1 MTGNTTTVGIEVR
14 ADGTQE
20 AARDLA
26 AVDAS
31 LQKIR
36 TGLGGTV
43 QPAGAAAQG
52 LADVGDAGKKAGTGL
67 DVAAQAAGDAGQKFT
82 GVNTSVKKASESL
95 GSVAKLAASAKFDKM
110 ATDLGAMGVKL
121 NTSSLHAQKLAKAM
135 QQVERERAFQQLAAD
150 ANLSTLQLAKF
161 RAELGDT
168 RGALATLSNGLGL
181 SKAAMLAFT
190 AAVAFGGQACLE
202 AALQADR
209 ISKAYT
215 TITGSSSAAQAQLS
229 YLYDVSNRLGLQFQ
243 STAESAKT
251 FFAAGKGTSLEKDLN
266 SIFEAVASAGAA
278 LALSQ
283 DDMQGAFLALGQMI
297 SKGKVQAEELRGQLG
312 ERLPG
317 AFQLAAKAMGM
328 TTAELDKFMADGKLT
343 AEDLLPKLAK
353 VMREDFGAAA
363 EAAASGLQGQLNRLS
378 TEWTRLKAGMLDA
391 DSAADAVGTLAQ
403 VMKSFADNSATVGA
417 IVSKALQFAVWSAGA
432 YAFIKALGGLVS
444 VFTTLKTLSSAV
456 SFAGIVSGAG
466 AIAVA
471 VAAAA
476 VAVTS
481 LCTSTAS
488 ADDVFRKHQSTIDA
502 YKKKMGEAADEVR
515 NLSAEQDEAYKKS
528 LERQR
533 DVLKTDIAAATQSIN
548 SALSGLTFL
557 SFDQIFSTDGTRF
570 VEARSELESLGRE
583 LAKLGQNITQEDL
596 DAYAAK
602 VRAIDERMRAAG
614 LATKAW
620 NDAIDKL
627 LYSNDSFVKN
637 LSALIAKGLSV
648 EDALRQLAAEAEHTK
663 VAVGTGWNIDVDNVT
678 KGIDAMEKSIRSMQS
693 EMLGGKVFEKIVSSL
708 PKDFPLE
715 KAKELFDIYQK
726 TPNLEPWQ
734 RAGQVAAALGGQYAA
749 MGDNAVKGINKLF
762 SAGAELGKTQ
772 AKYAA
777 YQKNLRDTAK
787 DHTSAYN
794 QMENNA
800 ASYKSELEQ
809 TEASIRSLQAQL
821 ATAPGDVFSRE
832 QAKILADYEKTLE
845 KINEEATKY
854 ANKKG
859 VSTEQA
865 NQLKKQKEIEAGLK
879 RDLDLR
885 QAQEKEE
892 KRLAELARDKY
903 EFYKEIEELTGQYG
917 LSLQFQ
923 SEVIAA
929 QVKELERLEIPEE
942 YINQWREL
950 KELQASHEWADGA
963 RRAFLQYRAD
973 ATDAAK
979 GAEEA
984 FSSLYSGMD
993 SGWKSVWEQ
1002 MIETGKVSLS
1012 SFRSLFVSFLADLMH
1027 MAITRPITVQIAG
1040 VVSGMLGTGGVAY
1053 AAGGS
1058 GGSGIGFGNLPFSSL
1073 LPDSWTSGISSF
1085 LSYELPGTAPG
1096 ISGLYGPTMSGG
1108 NLASGLSL
1116 GSALMYGGVGSLGY
1130 SLLGGTLGLPQN
1142 KYSSITSGLG
1152 AGLGAWGASA
1162 ALSGTALGA
1171 TLGSAVPVVGTVIGA
1186 ALGGLASSLFGGGR
1200 RTHASVYG
1208 KMENVGFSRDPQTY
1222 IDAFMGGAWYDRAG
1236 RKEAEPFAQGI
1247 AQIASQTAG
1256 SLLDIAGALPEQ
1268 IRQQA
1273 LSGLETATWSA
1284 GRGISDASWN
1294 FQWWEEGMAEERLE
1308 EAAEDMRN
1316 QMTAVAQKVFAD
1328 AGISQFFDSFDVTTD
1343 EGLQKASTALS
1354 AISAVTSATEAI
1366 ANPLSEMEQQAQ
1378 SAKEQLDAWTQGMK
1392 DSGVNAQ
1399 YAADLIDEYRNAFI
1413 NDYINTLDESLHPL
1427 SAYEQAVKA
1436 ANEAVDQRKKALEI
1450 IGATESQLAQVEA
1463 MRAEVVKQATEE
1475 MLRTFDQSIA
1485 QRWAALDGT
1494 SDEVSRAISQE
1505 NELREAISQFGEG
1518 SAQVAELMKLHAA
1531 ETAKAAQDAAKS
1543 EYDSLKAQ
1551 MDALEQQRL
1560 QLQQQ
1565 AIQEEINALNEQ
1577 LSAAQSLKNTWEN
1590 LDKSLEQS
1598 RYGLFAGS
1606 ANIDAENRLGT
1617 VQAEFR
1623 RLSGLAL
1630 GGDSDAAGQLAGV
1643 GNSLLDLVKQT
1654 AGTEEEYLD
1663 AFWAVNA
1670 QLKAAQEAAG
1680 AQVSAADKQL
1690 ETLQGQLDAQ
1700 NAALEQLQGQSA
1712 TLEEIE
1718 KQIAELKPLLDAA
1731 ADKAGVKAFAG
1742 GGLAMPGWALVGEK
1756 GPELVNFSQPGR
1768 VYTAAD
1774 TAAMLRGA
1782 IPGATSGE
1790 SRESG
1795 GEARALRQEVHQL
1808 RRDMNILLSE
1818 VAKYGRRVSDLVELW
1833 DVEGVP
1839 TKVGV

>member
-1 MTGNTTTVGIEVR
+1 MAGNTTTVGIEVR

-52 LADVGDAGKKAGTGL
+52 LADVGASAKKA
-67 DVAAQAAGDAGQKFT
+67 AE
-82 GVNTSVKKASESL
+82 NL
-95 GSVAKLAASAKFDKM
+95 GSVSKFASTAKFDKLVS
-110 ATDLGAMGVKL
+110 DLGAMGVKL

-181 SKAAMLAFT
+181 SKAAMLAFA

-466 AIAVA
+466 AIAVV

-620 NDAIDKL
+620 NDAIDNL
-627 LYSNDSFVKN
+627 LYSNDAFVKN

-859 VSTEQA
+859 VTTEQA

-1162 ALSGTALGA
+1162 ALSGT
-1171 TLGSAVPVVGTVIGA
+1171 

-1782 IPGATSGE
+1782 IPRTTSGE

>member
-1 MTGNTTTVGIEVR
+1 M
-14 ADGTQE
+14 AL
-20 AARDLA
+20 RDYQ
-26 AVDAS
+26 VDAS
-31 LQKIR
+31 N
-36 TGLGGTV
+36 
-43 QPAGAAAQG
+43 
-52 LADVGDAGKKAGTGL
+52 
-67 DVAAQAAGDAGQKFT
+67 QA
-82 GVNTSVKKASESL
+82 
-95 GSVAKLAASAKFDKM
+95 
-110 ATDLGAMGVKL
+110 
-121 NTSSLHAQKLAKAM
+121 
-135 QQVERERAFQQLAAD
+135 
-150 ANLSTLQLAKF
+150 
-161 RAELGDT
+161 
-168 RGALATLSNGLGL
+168 
-181 SKAAMLAFT
+181 
-190 AAVAFGGQACLE
+190 
-202 AALQADR
+202 
-209 ISKAYT
+209 
-215 TITGSSSAAQAQLS
+215 
-229 YLYDVSNRLGLQFQ
+229 
-243 STAESAKT
+243 
-251 FFAAGKGTSLEKDLN
+251 
-266 SIFEAVASAGAA
+266 
-278 LALSQ
+278 
-283 DDMQGAFLALGQMI
+283 
-297 SKGKVQAEELRGQLG
+297 
-312 ERLPG
+312 
-317 AFQLAAKAMGM
+317 
-328 TTAELDKFMADGKLT
+328 
-343 AEDLLPKLAK
+343 
-353 VMREDFGAAA
+353 
-363 EAAASGLQGQLNRLS
+363 
-378 TEWTRLKAGMLDA
+378 
-391 DSAADAVGTLAQ
+391 
-403 VMKSFADNSATVGA
+403 KS
-417 IVSKALQFAVWSAGA
+417 
-432 YAFIKALGGLVS
+432 
-444 VFTTLKTLSSAV
+444 
-456 SFAGIVSGAG
+456 
-466 AIAVA
+466 
-471 VAAAA
+471 
-476 VAVTS
+476 
-481 LCTSTAS
+481 
-488 ADDVFRKHQSTIDA
+488 
-502 YKKKMGEAADEVR
+502 M
-515 NLSAEQDEAYKKS
+515 
-528 LERQR
+528 
-533 DVLKTDIAAATQSIN
+533 
-548 SALSGLTFL
+548 
-557 SFDQIFSTDGTRF
+557 
-570 VEARSELESLGRE
+570 
-583 LAKLGQNITQEDL
+583 
-596 DAYAAK
+596 
-602 VRAIDERMRAAG
+602 
-614 LATKAW
+614 
-620 NDAIDKL
+620 NDA
-627 LYSNDSFVKN
+627 FR
-637 LSALIAKGLSV
+637 GL
-648 EDALRQLAAEAEHTK
+648 
-663 VAVGTGWNIDVDNVT
+663 
-678 KGIDAMEKSIRSMQS
+678 
-693 EMLGGKVFEKIVSSL
+693 F
-708 PKDFPLE
+708 
-715 KAKELFDIYQK
+715 
-726 TPNLEPWQ
+726 
-734 RAGQVAAALGGQYAA
+734 
-749 MGDNAVKGINKLF
+749 
-762 SAGAELGKTQ
+762 
-772 AKYAA
+772 
-777 YQKNLRDTAK
+777 
-787 DHTSAYN
+787 
-794 QMENNA
+794 
-800 ASYKSELEQ
+800 
-809 TEASIRSLQAQL
+809 
-821 ATAPGDVFSRE
+821 
-832 QAKILADYEKTLE
+832 
-845 KINEEATKY
+845 
-854 ANKKG
+854 
-859 VSTEQA
+859 
-865 NQLKKQKEIEAGLK
+865 
-879 RDLDLR
+879 
-885 QAQEKEE
+885 
-892 KRLAELARDKY
+892 
-903 EFYKEIEELTGQYG
+903 
-917 LSLQFQ
+917 
-923 SEVIAA
+923 
-929 QVKELERLEIPEE
+929 
-942 YINQWREL
+942 
-950 KELQASHEWADGA
+950 
-963 RRAFLQYRAD
+963 
-973 ATDAAK
+973 
-979 GAEEA
+979 
-984 FSSLYSGMD
+984 SGMD

-1116 GSALMYGGVGSLGY
+1116 GSALMYGGFGSLGY

-1162 ALSGTALGA
+1162 ALSGT
-1171 TLGSAVPVVGTVIGA
+1171 

-1316 QMTAVAQKVFAD
+1316 QMTAVAQKVFVD

-1643 GNSLLDLVKQT
+1643 GNSLLDLAKQT